1 MDKKSFGFTSYKY
14 FKTERF
20 KYLKAFSSD
29 RVREKFN
36 FIINF
41 VKNCYRSVSWSV
53 LVSDVSL
60 FLGESLVDG
69 LVVNYCL
76 WVFINYD
83 FNFKTIL
90 ACGLTVKYLLYL
102 WKTIKTPDGKF
113 KTIHKN

>member
-1 MDKKSFGFTSYKY
+1 MKKVGGFTSYKF
-14 FKTERF
+14 FKTGRF
-20 KYLKAFSSD
+20 KYLRAFSSD

-36 FIINF
+36 FIVNF
-41 VKNCYRSVSWSV
+41 IKNCGRSVCWST
-53 LVSDVSL
+53 LVSEFGL
-60 FLGESLVDG
+60 WIGESLVDG

-76 WVFINYD
+76 WVFLNYD